1 VPGITADAL
10 QFDIRDDRTHAERL
24 AGKIDAERVPYQTA
38 PAVGADQVM
47 GAHDPAS
54 GLRGDAFGVL
64 RKAGQLPPELRL
76 VAELG
81 ETLAHHRFGQELRDH
96 QGRAIR
102 LGRRGPAGVVDWR
115 IDKTAVRA
123 VFAYRRIR
131 ASGRE
136 QPVDDA
142 IVLEHFE
149 AARLDALAA
158 RAAER
163 RLCLLDQPEGDA
175 APSEVDRERQAG
187 RPGATDQHVGG
198 GFLRQAAP
206 LNMCI
211 IHICATGGPSRR
223 KVRNTHMSDVRR
235 RLHEALLDVL
245 GIFNRPQNDVILLR
259 EAGVSLDR
267 ALFPLLVLIQ
277 RRGPLGVGELADW
290 VGRDY
295 TTVSRQVAKL
305 ESLGLV
311 ARRASKVDRR
321 VTEAVVTEKGQ
332 AMSEM
337 LDAARERLARN
348 ALAGWSEHDLEDL
361 ARLLG
366 RFADNLM
373 HRPGDP

>member
-1 VPGITADAL
+1 
-10 QFDIRDDRTHAERL
+10 
-24 AGKIDAERVPYQTA
+24 
-38 PAVGADQVM
+38 
-47 GAHDPAS
+47 
-54 GLRGDAFGVL
+54 
-64 RKAGQLPPELRL
+64 
-76 VAELG
+76 
-81 ETLAHHRFGQELRDH
+81 
-96 QGRAIR
+96 
-102 LGRRGPAGVVDWR
+102 
-115 IDKTAVRA
+115 
-123 VFAYRRIR
+123 
-131 ASGRE
+131 
-136 QPVDDA
+136 
-142 IVLEHFE
+142 
-149 AARLDALAA
+149 
-158 RAAER
+158 
-163 RLCLLDQPEGDA
+163 
-175 APSEVDRERQAG
+175 
-187 RPGATDQHVGG
+187 
-198 GFLRQAAP
+198 
-206 LNMCI
+206 
-211 IHICATGGPSRR
+211 
-223 KVRNTHMSDVRR
+223 VRNTHMSDVLR

-305 ESLGLV
+305 ESLDLV
-311 ARRASKVDRR
+311 ARRASKTDRR

-366 RFADNLM
+366 QFADNLM